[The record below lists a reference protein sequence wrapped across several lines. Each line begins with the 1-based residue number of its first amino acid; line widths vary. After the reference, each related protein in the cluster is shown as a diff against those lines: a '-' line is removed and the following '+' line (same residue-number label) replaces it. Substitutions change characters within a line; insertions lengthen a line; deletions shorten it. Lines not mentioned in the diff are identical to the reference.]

1 MSPIRLE
8 RLETAIRTILD
19 FNEALN
25 RHDVSA
31 MTQLMSDDCSY
42 ESPDPAPDG
51 TVFKG
56 KAAIT
61 QYWQERFNQS
71 PTARYQIED
80 VFSFGERCILH
91 GKYSEADPAGG
102 ERTIRR
108 VDVFRVR
115 AGLICQQLAY
125 VKG

>member
-8 RLETAIRTILD
+8 KLETAIRTVLD
-19 FNEALN
+19 FNEAFN
-25 RHDVSA
+25 RHDVPA

-42 ESPDPAPDG
+42 ESPAPAPDG

-56 KAAIT
+56 KATIT
-61 QYWQERFNQS
+61 QYWQELFNRS
-71 PTARYQIED
+71 PSAHYQIED

-91 GKYSEADPAGG
+91 GKYNGADTTGG

-108 VDVFRVR
+108 VDIFRVR
-115 AGLICQQLAY
+115 AGLICEQLAY